1 MEQPTSCSNPTFPMM
16 KYYTMVQQCNPG
28 PNEYSQ
34 PFQHTQAIG
43 GQMPQAG
50 QYFYMSAMHDYSSP
64 PSSYAWNGNW
74 VAYEVI
80 SVSGP
85 CCCDSPTN
93 SSQNLCEIS
102 GCNASLPPPFYNNS
116 PYDACTP
123 PQTNQDHVCQDAN
136 CLDCSVSTNTQYCNA
151 PGATIYPDLAA
162 CQTVLAANKGR
173 CPLECSATCDA
184 SAWSNHAN
192 WISTWTSLPNFT
204 SSNPN
209 QPCQHICQKITQWT
223 AACANAGPVQQNQ
236 LACKIA
242 EGQNQHTIHNCS
254 NSNASAC

>member
-1 MEQPTSCSNPTFPMM
+1 MKKSQLRKIIRESIKQLMTEQTSCGSTC
-16 KYYTMVQQCNPG
+16 CNITYG
-28 PNEYSQ
+28 YHCPN
-34 PFQHTQAIG
+34 
-43 GQMPQAG
+43 
-50 QYFYMSAMHDYSSP
+50 P
-64 PSSYAWNGNW
+64 PSTWQGITQGNGTSSGGTYWNCVTINGNPPI
-74 VAYEVI
+74 VGDTFRDSASNNGNAPGNGHVYEVLTI
-80 SVSGP
+80 
-85 CCCDSPTN
+85 
-93 SSQNLCEIS
+93 
-102 GCNASLPPPFYNNS
+102 SLPSSSTYARNFLDDLSCP
-116 PYDACTP
+116 TP
-123 PQTNQDHVCQDAN
+123 SSQDHVCQDGN
-136 CLDCSVSTNTQYCNA
+136 CLDCSVSMNTQYCNA

-223 AACANAGPVQQNQ
+223 ATCANAGPVQQNQ

-242 EGQNQHTIHNCS
+242 EANNQHTIHNCS
-254 NSNASAC
+254 NSNANAC